1 LKIPWRYLLVF
12 AAGAIV
18 HERDVNAA
26 RKLQRRD
33 LAKAEV
39 TRGDMGPLLADVK
52 CVGKRRGC
60 SANLNG
66 THRCAYI

>member
-1 LKIPWRYLLVF
+1 M
-12 AAGAIV
+12 V

-33 LAKAEV
+33 LAEAEV

-52 CVGKRRGC
+52 CVGKRCGC
-60 SANLNG
+60 TANLNR
-66 THRCAYI
+66 THMCLYLESRAASLCAMPNLG